1 MSVSIRLQL
10 YTQPNC
16 EFCDM
21 MKMKLNEWGYKFE
34 VINIKEQNWAKEFLK
49 TRGHKTV
56 PQLYW
61 HNTHLNKVNTIEFTR
76 EMLEETLD
84 YESYV
89 GGVEYF
95 R

>member
-34 VINIKEQNWAKEFLK
+34 VINIKEQNCAKEFLK

-61 HNTHLNKVNTIEFTR
+61 NKTHLNKVDTTDFTKDN
-76 EMLEETLD
+76 LEEELD
-84 YESYV
+84 YDNYV
-89 GGVEYF
+89 GGVEQWQ
-95 R
+95 